1 MSDKVDEE
9 LIVQWTGMVL
19 KQVETY
25 HKFFKNQ
32 NNGVPPFICHVF
44 TKCDM
49 LLNAVREQNIHKL
62 RDMQQRG
69 VIGHYLFVSSKTNAG
84 IDELKTAIFDCD
96 IDNGNSELEP
106 SERMDPIKKVSKAR
120 RRIERKKLK
129 KQLAKAAAAP

>member
-1 MSDKVDEE
+1 
-9 LIVQWTGMVL
+9 
-19 KQVETY
+19 
-25 HKFFKNQ
+25 
-32 NNGVPPFICHVF
+32 
-44 TKCDM
+44 
-49 LLNAVREQNIHKL
+49 
-62 RDMQQRG
+62 MQQRG

-84 IDELKTAIFDCD
+84 IDELKSAIFDCD